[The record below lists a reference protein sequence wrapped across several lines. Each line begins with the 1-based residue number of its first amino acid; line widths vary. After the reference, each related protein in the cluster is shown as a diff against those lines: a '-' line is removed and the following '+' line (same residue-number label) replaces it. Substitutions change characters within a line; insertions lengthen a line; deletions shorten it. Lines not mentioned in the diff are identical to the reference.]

1 MPQTTNKPIKN
12 VLRFIYAPLYPVT
25 RTFCAIKRRT
35 AARQFSSRSTASNC
49 FGLSCFDRATVLLRF
64 RQQRSEG
71 GKIVAGLLV
80 VGRRLGLVE
89 YGENGRPV
97 RRRNGGR
104 PDHAGVADGG
114 ADQAGVSWLHARGN
128 PSQVAAY
135 HFRPGDE
142 HFRQA
147 FHAHRRAPR
156 RRELIQKRERGLD

>member
-1 MPQTTNKPIKN
+1 MR
-12 VLRFIYAPLYPVT
+12 V
-25 RTFCAIKRRT
+25 
-35 AARQFSSRSTASNC
+35 TASNC

-147 FHAHRRAPR
+147 FHAHRRALR
-156 RRELIQKRERGLD
+156 RRELIQKRERGLDFARRDAKHEIGRRRFLVLVVGDVALERGRIGKQG

>member
-1 MPQTTNKPIKN
+1 MR
-12 VLRFIYAPLYPVT
+12 V
-25 RTFCAIKRRT
+25 
-35 AARQFSSRSTASNC
+35 TASNC

-104 PDHAGVADGG
+104 PDRAGVADGG

-156 RRELIQKRERGLD
+156 RRELIQKRERGLDFARRDAKHEIGRCRFLVLVVGDVALERGRIGKQG

>member
-1 MPQTTNKPIKN
+1 MWSKRSI
-12 VLRFIYAPLYPVT
+12 FICWDLQKHIGQCPLYLQKQTSPNAVVMSAL
-25 RTFCAIKRRT
+25 CQKRRSV
-35 AARQFSSRSTASNC
+35 RVTASNC

-142 HFRQA
+142 HF
-147 FHAHRRAPR
+147 
-156 RRELIQKRERGLD
+156 G